1 MSHDHPHLHHH
12 HDHAPKDFSFAFAV
26 GIALNLGFVGVEAF
40 YGWRVDS
47 LALLADAGH
56 NLSDVAGLVLAWAGA
71 WAIKLRPNPRHTYGW
86 QRATILAAF
95 ANAFLLL
102 VAMGG
107 LVWEAVGRLLA
118 PSAVVS
124 LPAQSETVMWVAG
137 VGIAV
142 NAITA
147 LMFMQKGKSD
157 LNVRGAFVHMT
168 ADALVSL
175 GVVVAG
181 ALSLWSGWTW
191 LDPVVSVL
199 IAAVI
204 LLSTWDLFNKSLHLL
219 FDGVPHD
226 IDPEAVRVYLASLE
240 GVAEVHDLHIWAM
253 STSQVVLTA
262 HLLVPNGQPND
273 AFFKSAH
280 AHLHD
285 AFDITHV
292 TLQVTR
298 TPVMDA
304 C

>member
-1 MSHDHPHLHHH
+1 
-12 HDHAPKDFSFAFAV
+12 
-26 GIALNLGFVGVEAF
+26 
-40 YGWRVDS
+40 
-47 LALLADAGH
+47 
-56 NLSDVAGLVLAWAGA
+56 
-71 WAIKLRPNPRHTYGW
+71 
-86 QRATILAAF
+86 
-95 ANAFLLL
+95 
-102 VAMGG
+102 
-107 LVWEAVGRLLA
+107 
-118 PSAVVS
+118 
-124 LPAQSETVMWVAG
+124 VAG

-157 LNVRGAFVHMT
+157 LNVRGAFVHMA

-191 LDPVVSVL
+191 LDPVASVL

-226 IDPEAVRVYLASLE
+226 IDPEAVRAYLASRE

-262 HLLVPNGQPND
+262 HLLVPHGQPDD

>member
-1 MSHDHPHLHHH
+1 MSHDHHHHH

-95 ANAFLLL
+95 ANALLL
-102 VAMGG
+102 LTVMGG
-107 LVWEAVGRLLA
+107 LAWEALGRLFA
-118 PSAVVS
+118 PSNLVS
-124 LPAQSETVMWVAG
+124 LPTQSETVMWVAG
-137 VGIAV
+137 VGIAI

-175 GVVVAG
+175 GVVAAG
-181 ALSLWSGWTW
+181 ALSLWSGWVW
-191 LDPVVSVL
+191 LDPVVSLL

-204 LLSTWDLFNKSLHLL
+204 LLSTWDLFYKSLHLL

-226 IDPEAVRVYLASLE
+226 IDPEAVRAYLASLE
-240 GVAEVHDLHIWAM
+240 GVADVHDLHIWAM
-253 STSQVVLTA
+253 STSQVGLTA
-262 HLLVPNGQPND
+262 HLLMPEGQPDD
-273 AFFKSAH
+273 AFFKATNV
-280 AHLHD
+280 HLHD

-298 TPVMDA
+298 APVMDA

>member
-1 MSHDHPHLHHH
+1 MSHDHHHHHH
-12 HDHAPKDFSFAFAV
+12 HDHSPKDFSFAFAV
-26 GIALNLGFVGVEAF
+26 GIALNLGFVAVEAF

-95 ANAFLLL
+95 ANALLL
-102 VAMGG
+102 LTVMGG
-107 LVWEAVGRLLA
+107 LVWEAAGRLLA
-118 PSAVVS
+118 PSAVTS
-124 LPAQSETVMWVAG
+124 LTSQSETVLWVAA

-147 LMFMQKGKSD
+147 LMFMQKGKAD

-175 GVVVAG
+175 GVVAAG

-191 LDPVVSVL
+191 LDPVASLL

-226 IDPEAVRVYLASLE
+226 IDPEAVQAYLVSLE
-240 GVAEVHDLHIWAM
+240 GVAGVHDLHIWAM
-253 STSQVVLTA
+253 STLQVGLTA
-262 HLLVPNGQPND
+262 HLLMPHGQPD
-273 AFFKSAH
+273 DEFFKSAN

-298 TPVMDA
+298 APVMTA

>member
-1 MSHDHPHLHHH
+1 MSHDHHH

-26 GIALNLGFVGVEAF
+26 GIALNLGFVCVEAF

-95 ANAFLLL
+95 ANALLL
-102 VAMGG
+102 LTVMGG
-107 LVWEAVGRLLA
+107 LAWEALGRLFT
-118 PSAVVS
+118 PSAVVN
-124 LPAQSETVMWVAG
+124 LPTQSETVMWVAG
-137 VGIAV
+137 VGIAI

-181 ALSLWSGWTW
+181 ALSLWSGWVW
-191 LDPVVSVL
+191 LDPVVSLL

-204 LLSTWDLFNKSLHLL
+204 LLSTWDLFYKSLHLL

-226 IDPEAVRVYLASLE
+226 IDSEAVRAYLASLD
-240 GVAEVHDLHIWAM
+240 GVADVHDLHIWAM
-253 STSQVVLTA
+253 STSQVGLTA
-262 HLLVPNGQPND
+262 QLLVPNGQPDD
-273 AFFKSAH
+273 AFFKAAN

-285 AFDITHV
+285 AFDIKHV

-298 TPVMDA
+298 APVMEA

>member
-1 MSHDHPHLHHH
+1 
-12 HDHAPKDFSFAFAV
+12 V

-118 PSAVVS
+118 PSVVVS

-262 HLLVPNGQPND
+262 HLLVPNGQPDD

>member
-1 MSHDHPHLHHH
+1 MSHDHHHHHHH
-12 HDHAPKDFSFAFAV
+12 HDHAPKDFSLAFAV
-26 GIALNLGFVGVEAF
+26 GIALNLGFVCVEAF

-95 ANAFLLL
+95 ANALLL
-102 VAMGG
+102 LTVMGG
-107 LVWEAVGRLLA
+107 LAWEALGRLLT
-118 PSAVVS
+118 PSPVAS
-124 LPAQSETVMWVAG
+124 LPTQSETVMWVAG
-137 VGIAV
+137 VGIAI

-157 LNVRGAFVHMT
+157 LNVRGAFVHMM

-175 GVVVAG
+175 GVVAAG
-181 ALSLWSGWTW
+181 ALSLWGGWVW
-191 LDPVVSVL
+191 LDPVVSLL

-204 LLSTWDLFNKSLHLL
+204 LLSTWDLFYKSLHLL

-226 IDPEAVRVYLASLE
+226 IDPEAVRTYLTSLE
-240 GVAEVHDLHIWAM
+240 GVADVHDLHIWAM
-253 STSQVVLTA
+253 STSQVGLTA
-262 HLLVPNGQPND
+262 HLLMPEGQPND
-273 AFFKSAH
+273 AFFKATNV
-280 AHLHD
+280 HLHD

-298 TPVMDA
+298 APVMEA

>member
-1 MSHDHPHLHHH
+1 M
-12 HDHAPKDFSFAFAV
+12 PKDFSFSFAV
-26 GIALNLGFVGVEAF
+26 GIALNLCFVGVEAF

-56 NLSDVAGLVLAWAGA
+56 NLSDVAGLVRAWAGA
-71 WAIKLRPNPRHTYGW
+71 WAIKLRPNSRHTYGW

-95 ANAFLLL
+95 ANALLL
-102 VAMGG
+102 LTVMGG
-107 LVWEAVGRLLA
+107 LIWEAAGRLIS
-118 PSAVVS
+118 PSSVAS
-124 LPAQSETVMWVAG
+124 LPTQSETVMWVAG

-142 NAITA
+142 NGITA

-175 GVVVAG
+175 GVVAAG
-181 ALSLWSGWTW
+181 AVSLWSGWAW
-191 LDPVVSVL
+191 LDPVVSLL

-204 LLSTWDLFNKSLHLL
+204 LISTWDLFYKSLHLL

-226 IDPEAVRVYLASLE
+226 IDPEAVRAYLASLE
-240 GVAEVHDLHIWAM
+240 GVVDVHDLHIWAM
-253 STSQVVLTA
+253 STSQVGLTA
-262 HLLVPNGQPND
+262 HLLMPND
-273 AFFKSAH
+273 LPDDAFYMVANT
-280 AHLHD
+280 HLHD

-298 TPVMDA
+298 TPVMEA